1 MSFGLLTA
9 VEVDDIPRIMRRVAA
24 GYRRTQT
31 ERHKRAWDVAADL
44 LERYADEVEPL
55 IREIKRSEPRRRVRL
70 DDDAPVRRRRRR
82 ERL

>member
-1 MSFGLLTA
+1 
-9 VEVDDIPRIMRRVAA
+9 
-24 GYRRTQT
+24 
-31 ERHKRAWDVAADL
+31 VAADL